1 MDMNDFPVFRM
12 IKGKLNWL
20 AERQRVLAANV
31 ANADT
36 PNYRPSDLKE
46 VDFRNPTAGD
56 RFAVTLARTHPSHR
70 ALSGAAGQHRAE
82 HQRDTYETVPSG
94 NAVVLEEQLVKVAK
108 NQGDYALITQLYR
121 KHLQMFRIAL
131 GRQSR

>member
-46 VDFRNPTAGD
+46 VDFRNPAAGD
-56 RFAVTLARTHPSHR
+56 RFAVTLARTHPNHR
-70 ALSGAAGQHRAE
+70 AKSGVDGQHRAQR
-82 HQRDTYETVPSG
+82 QRDAYETIPSG

-121 KHLQMFRIAL
+121 KHIQMFRIAL

>member
-12 IKGKLNWL
+12 MKGKLNWL
-20 AERQRVLAANV
+20 AERQRVLTANV

-36 PNYRPSDLKE
+36 PKYRPSDLKE
-46 VDFRNPTAGD
+46 IDFRNSASGD
-56 RFAVTLARTHPSHR
+56 QFAVTLARTHPTHRGKSGVQGEHR
-70 ALSGAAGQHRAE
+70 ADR
-82 HQRDTYETVPSG
+82 QRETYETIPSG

-121 KHLQMFRIAL
+121 KHIQMFRIAL